1 MMLESQRSSSLWK
14 YLIFLAFLTACMPNT
29 ADNLPHDIL
38 NENSDI
44 RDLIEGDVHYYRLV
58 WDPTSRTV
66 SVFNI
71 SGISPLHIILIRKN
85 IGHCEM
91 FFLRLKAILLF
102 NSMIACVGELSA
114 TNLKQ
119 NCKWVNNSNTL
130 NINQGNIY
138 GMPGDCG
145 PWYLTIYTPGIS
157 NDTELSVEVSE
168 PYDPLAFRWF
178 RVTSNLAFVPAIY
191 LALKRRFHAEAIIY
205 VLTCIMSS
213 IYHLCEAEFHCFKGY
228 SRLHYSD
235 YYVSDLSIVATIWT
249 MTRIEP
255 PIKHLVFLAV
265 AIILQ
270 FAVTETFSGS
280 YHFWINLILSGPA
293 LVYICVQCVY
303 RTVKYRRLYPS
314 ARRWIF
320 NIIPGFSLATTAA
333 VLRLCITEPDKYY
346 YLHCIWHI
354 TIMLSVAFLL
364 PIPTDEDPDERW
376 WMDKMDRDSYTPLLG
391 HRVVA

>member
-1 MMLESQRSSSLWK
+1 
-14 YLIFLAFLTACMPNT
+14 MPNI
-29 ADNLPHDIL
+29 ADTLPHDIL
-38 NENSDI
+38 NENSLDI
-44 RDLIEGDVHYYRLV
+44 QDLIEGDVHYYRLV

-71 SGISPLHIILIRKN
+71 SGTSPLHIILIRKN

-91 FFLRLKAILLF
+91 FFLRLKGILQF

-157 NDTELSVEVSE
+157 NNTELSVEVSE

-205 VLTCIMSS
+205 VLTCTMSS
-213 IYHLCEAEFHCFKGY
+213 VSSTLLLLLCSLNFAFTMSNYNVQVSSGITFELRSPQEEEK
-228 SRLHYSD
+228 SRAVPTIKVAQFFCNDDNTLFTCTTRS
-235 YYVSDLSIVATIWT
+235 YY
-249 MTRIEP
+249 R
-255 PIKHLVFLAV
+255 K
-265 AIILQ
+265 
-270 FAVTETFSGS
+270 
-280 YHFWINLILSGPA
+280 
-293 LVYICVQCVY
+293 
-303 RTVKYRRLYPS
+303 K
-314 ARRWIF
+314 
-320 NIIPGFSLATTAA
+320 TAA
-333 VLRLCITEPDKYY
+333 SPPRDAEGRMQNLLNKGLFNYMILLCQ
-346 YLHCIWHI
+346 
-354 TIMLSVAFLL
+354 
-364 PIPTDEDPDERW
+364 DE
-376 WMDKMDRDSYTPLLG
+376 M
-391 HRVVA
+391 